1 MNNLEF
7 INSKILFQYDKKTND
22 ILNNLQS
29 INNKIIFTN
38 GVFDIIHRGHI
49 EYLSKSADIGGVF
62 IIGLNSDISVKKLN
76 KGDSRPIQD
85 EYSRALIISSMVFV
99 DYVVLFDEE
108 TPYELIKKIQPDVI
122 VKGSDYDIKDIVGYD
137 IIKDKGGEVVT
148 IDYLTGFSTTIIE
161 KKIIENIHNIQNKM
175 NQ

>member
-1 MNNLEF
+1 
-7 INSKILFQYDKKTND
+7 
-22 ILNNLQS
+22 
-29 INNKIIFTN
+29 
-38 GVFDIIHRGHI
+38 
-49 EYLSKSADIGGVF
+49 
-62 IIGLNSDISVKKLN
+62 LN